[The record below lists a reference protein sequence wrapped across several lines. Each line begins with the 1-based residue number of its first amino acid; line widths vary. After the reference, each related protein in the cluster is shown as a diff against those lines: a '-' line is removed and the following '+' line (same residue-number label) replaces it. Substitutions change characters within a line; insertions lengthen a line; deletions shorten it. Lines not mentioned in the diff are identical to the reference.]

1 MASSQNDN
9 NNKIAHPAEA
19 GVTIYYWS
27 CSLVLLAPSLLL
39 DRPASPLCATL
50 RIACNEPYTIEVE
63 GKTLQTRASLV
74 APRAG
79 RKRVTAVNSDIALFY
94 IPIDMPEYAALKKK
108 LGKQK
113 IIDLPFD
120 DVEAFVPTI
129 RKAMVETLSPEAIK
143 DLVKDVVRAI
153 TGETGEVSVPV
164 DNRIVRA
171 REILD
176 DTPLN
181 EVRLESLAEQVHLS
195 PSRLRELFKKQ
206 TGFTIGQYA
215 RWRAVWRASLLW
227 QRGLKFTDLALEAG
241 FHDLAHVDRAFTE
254 IFGMNPSK
262 VIDAAFVRLVNCE
275 ADDDTPREHTAS

>member
-94 IPIDMPEYAALKKK
+94 IPIDMPEYAALKNK
-108 LGKQK
+108 LGEQK

-120 DVEAFVPTI
+120 DVATFVPTI
-129 RKAMVETLSPEAIK
+129 RKAMVETLSRDAIK
-143 DLVKDVVRAI
+143 GLVKDVVRAI
-153 TGETGEVSVPV
+153 AGEVDAARMPL

-171 REILD
+171 RAILD

-215 RWRAVWRASLLW
+215 RWRAVWRGALLW
-227 QRGLKFTDLALEAG
+227 QRGMKFTDLALEAG
-241 FHDLAHVDRAFTE
+241 FHDLAHVDRAFNE
-254 IFGMNPSK
+254 VFGMNPSK
-262 VIDAAFVRLVNCE
+262 VIDADYVRLVNCE
-275 ADDDTPREHTAS
+275 

>member
-1 MASSQNDN
+1 MASSQNN
-9 NNKIAHPAEA
+9 NNDKIAHPAEA

-50 RIACNEPYTIEVE
+50 RIACNKPYTIEVE

-113 IIDLPFD
+113 IIDLPFE
-120 DVEAFVPTI
+120 DVAAFVPTI

-143 DLVKDVVRAI
+143 GLLNDVVRAI
-153 TGETGEVSVPV
+153 TGETGEVSVPL

-176 DTPLN
+176 NTPLN

-275 ADDDTPREHTAS
+275 TDDDTPREHTAS

>member
-1 MASSQNDN
+1 MASSQTNNNDN
-9 NNKIAHPAEA
+9 IAHPAEA

-39 DRPASPLCATL
+39 DRPVSPLCATI
-50 RIACNEPYTIEVE
+50 RIACREPYTIEVE

-79 RKRVTAVNSDIALFY
+79 RKRVSAVNSDIALFY
-94 IPIDMPEYAALKKK
+94 IPIDMPEYAALKQK

-113 IIDLPFD
+113 IVDLPFD
-120 DVEAFVPTI
+120 DVEVFVPTI
-129 RKAMVETLSPEAIK
+129 RKAMVETVEPEIIK
-143 DLVKDVVRAI
+143 GLTRDVVRAI
-153 TGETGEVSVPV
+153 AGELSDGETPM
-164 DNRIVRA
+164 DKRIVRA

-176 DTPLN
+176 NTPLN

-195 PSRLRELFKKQ
+195 PSRLRELFKKH

-215 RWRAVWRASLLW
+215 RWRAVWRASMLW
-227 QRGLKFTDLALEAG
+227 RRGLKFTDLALEAG
-241 FHDLAHVDRAFTE
+241 FHDLAHVDRAFNE

-262 VIDAAFVRLVNCE
+262 VIDANYVTLVNCE
-275 ADDDTPREHTAS
+275 P

>member
-1 MASSQNDN
+1 M
-9 NNKIAHPAEA
+9 
-19 GVTIYYWS
+19 
-27 CSLVLLAPSLLL
+27 
-39 DRPASPLCATL
+39 
-50 RIACNEPYTIEVE
+50 
-63 GKTLQTRASLV
+63 
-74 APRAG
+74 
-79 RKRVTAVNSDIALFY
+79 
-94 IPIDMPEYAALKKK
+94 
-108 LGKQK
+108 
-113 IIDLPFD
+113 
-120 DVEAFVPTI
+120 PTI

-143 DLVKDVVRAI
+143 GLVKDVVRAI

-215 RWRAVWRASLLW
+215 RWRAVWRA
-227 QRGLKFTDLALEAG
+227 
-241 FHDLAHVDRAFTE
+241 HVDRAFTE

-275 ADDDTPREHTAS
+275 TDDDTPREHTAS

>member
-1 MASSQNDN
+1 M
-9 NNKIAHPAEA
+9 
-19 GVTIYYWS
+19 
-27 CSLVLLAPSLLL
+27 
-39 DRPASPLCATL
+39 
-50 RIACNEPYTIEVE
+50 
-63 GKTLQTRASLV
+63 
-74 APRAG
+74 
-79 RKRVTAVNSDIALFY
+79 
-94 IPIDMPEYAALKKK
+94 
-108 LGKQK
+108 
-113 IIDLPFD
+113 
-120 DVEAFVPTI
+120 
-129 RKAMVETLSPEAIK
+129 
-143 DLVKDVVRAI
+143 
-153 TGETGEVSVPV
+153 

-275 ADDDTPREHTAS
+275 TDDDTTREHTAS

>member
-113 IIDLPFD
+113 IIDLPFE
-120 DVEAFVPTI
+120 DVAAFVPTI

-143 DLVKDVVRAI
+143 GLLNDVVRAI
-153 TGETGEVSVPV
+153 TGEAADEISVPM

-176 DTPLN
+176 DMPLN

-215 RWRAVWRASLLW
+215 RWRAVWRASLMW

-262 VIDAAFVRLVNCE
+262 AIDAAFVRLVNCE
-275 ADDDTPREHTAS
+275 TSDDGAAEGGV

>member
-1 MASSQNDN
+1 M
-9 NNKIAHPAEA
+9 
-19 GVTIYYWS
+19 
-27 CSLVLLAPSLLL
+27 
-39 DRPASPLCATL
+39 
-50 RIACNEPYTIEVE
+50 
-63 GKTLQTRASLV
+63 
-74 APRAG
+74 
-79 RKRVTAVNSDIALFY
+79 
-94 IPIDMPEYAALKKK
+94 
-108 LGKQK
+108 
-113 IIDLPFD
+113 
-120 DVEAFVPTI
+120 PTI

-143 DLVKDVVRAI
+143 GLVKDVVRAI

-275 ADDDTPREHTAS
+275 TDDDTPREHTAS